1 MSSRDFLSS
10 ISDSRNFP
18 DKLLCNKGREDREE
32 KFLLPLVLLLGS
44 EPRLQR
50 PPGLEE
56 GLPLGPLGK
65 VLCVGAAPVDG
76 NVEYR
81 EGGEGVIRV

>member
-1 MSSRDFLSS
+1 MFSRDFLSS

-18 DKLLCNKGREDREE
+18 DKLLGYKGREDRQEE
-32 KFLLPLVLLLGS
+32 LLLPLVLLLGP

-76 NVEYR
+76 SVEYR